1 MELPVGKRTRET
13 RREKKEFAS
22 MEFFMTAARRL
33 CEPGCCCAG
42 GNGEREKRLSSS
54 IVPEKRGM
62 PYGIP
67 CPSALASS
75 GIKRH
80 FTLVELLIRKSCK
93 IGFSFRQQQD
103 RAGRCHSPDLTS
115 SFFIQLLNC
124 SNVRLF
130 KCFPFPSYF
139 RVPCSSVLPSRVKMR
154 IFTLIEL
161 LIVIAII
168 AILAAMLLPALN
180 KAREAALS
188 VACLGNMKQQGIL
201 AMGYVAENKDYYPQ
215 MQQNTGN
222 SSVVVTWADLI
233 VGNTAKAGKEGANKC
248 FVDPGVKRALARPQ
262 DTYFNKT
269 RKNGLVDIGYG
280 INWCYIGGSMGDAVP
295 TGVKG
300 SQNSTRI
307 SMLGSP
313 SRGYFSMD
321 ARKNFLPAANCY
333 YRVYDR
339 YAAGSSNNY
348 GFPDVRHG
356 KKLNISYCDGH
367 AGSVNISN
375 PSDPYRTIGNRN
387 NVAWTAGRRDCT
399 VSSLWYQ

>member
-1 MELPVGKRTRET
+1 MKLPD
-13 RREKKEFAS
+13 REKESKMS
-22 MEFFMTAARRL
+22 S
-33 CEPGCCCAG
+33 
-42 GNGEREKRLSSS
+42 EKRNFPLIALFMRRSC
-54 IVPEKRGM
+54 EKDVSFQRSQS
-62 PYGIP
+62 PLCLIFPFFFQLFKY
-67 CPSALASS
+67 S
-75 GIKRH
+75 
-80 FTLVELLIRKSCK
+80 LVQLFHC
-93 IGFSFRQQQD
+93 FS
-103 RAGRCHSPDLTS
+103 TS
-115 SFFIQLLNC
+115 S
-124 SNVRLF
+124 
-130 KCFPFPSYF
+130 F
-139 RVPCSSVLPSRVKMR
+139 RVPCSNILPSRVKMK

-180 KAREAALS
+180 KAKEAALS
-188 VACLGNMKQQGIL
+188 VACLSNMKQQGIL
-201 AMGYVAENKDYYPQ
+201 AMGYVAENQDYYPQ

-222 SSVVVTWADLI
+222 SSVVVTWGDLI

-248 FVDPGVKRALARPQ
+248 FVDPGVKRTLTRAQ
-262 DTYFNKT
+262 DTYFIKT

-295 TGVKG
+295 TSVKG

-321 ARKNFLPAANCY
+321 ARKNFLPDANCY

-339 YAAGSSNNY
+339 YATGSSNNY

-367 AGSVNISN
+367 AASVNISN
-375 PSDPYRTIGNRN
+375 PADPYRTIGNRN
-387 NVAWTAGRRDCT
+387 NIAWTAGRRDCT